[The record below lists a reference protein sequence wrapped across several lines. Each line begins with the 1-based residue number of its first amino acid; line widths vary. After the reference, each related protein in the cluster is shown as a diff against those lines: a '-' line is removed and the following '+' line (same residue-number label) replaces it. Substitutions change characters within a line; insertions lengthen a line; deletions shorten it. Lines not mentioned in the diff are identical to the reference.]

1 MNIYDI
7 SLKAGVSIA
16 TVSRVINGNS
26 YVSEKT
32 REKVL
37 RIIDECSYT
46 PNAFARGLG
55 LNTMNTVGIMCAD
68 ASDPYL
74 ASAVYYLEQLLH
86 QNGYDSLLCCTG
98 YELDNKEKY
107 LNLLLSKHVDAV
119 ILVGSNFIEAE
130 NDKNQYIRDAS
141 RTVPIMILN
150 GTLDGEN
157 IFSTLCDD
165 YHAVYEAASALKR
178 NGCEHILYLYNS
190 SSYSGN
196 KKLSGF
202 LAATGKN
209 PSNPLEKNDYVQY
222 VEGSIMDVKSHLSD
236 LKKTGLQ
243 FDAIITSDDQ
253 LAIAALKYAK
263 ENNIIVPNE
272 LSIIGFNNSVM
283 SLCSNPELT
292 SIDNKLETLC
302 CNCISTLMN
311 YFKGQETPLKTVFSA
326 EIVKRGTTSF

>member
-74 ASAVYYLEQLLH
+74 ASAIYYLEQLLH
-86 QNGYDSLLCCTG
+86 RNGYDSLLCCTG

-150 GTLDGEN
+150 GTLDGDN

-165 YHAVYEAASALKR
+165 YHAVYEAASALLR

-202 LAATGKN
+202 LAAIGKN
-209 PSNPLEKNDYVQY
+209 SKDPFEKNDFVQF
-222 VEGSIMDVKSHLSD
+222 VEGSILDVKDHLSD
-236 LKKTGLQ
+236 LKRKGLQ
-243 FDAIITSDDQ
+243 FDAIVTSDDL
-253 LAIAALKYAK
+253 LAIGALKYAK
-263 ENNIIVPNE
+263 ENNIIVPDE

-283 SLCSNPELT
+283 GLCSNPELT

-302 CNCISTLMN
+302 SNCITTLMN
-311 YFKGQETPLKTVFSA
+311 YFKGQESPLKTVFSA
-326 EIVKRGTTSF
+326 EIIKRGTTCF